1 MLVLDLCN
9 MRKYGN
15 NYKVIVCLILM
26 EVIMMKNMAI
36 ESIIPLVRTSVIIV
50 ISIATRMMIKM
61 IHMLFAAHVGCF
73 LVMGDPI
80 YHLHYSIVHH
90 LNSESCRE
98 RRVPNCEMCHIR
110 LD

>member
-50 ISIATRMMIKM
+50 TQ
-61 IHMLFAAHVGCF
+61 
-73 LVMGDPI
+73 
-80 YHLHYSIVHH
+80 
-90 LNSESCRE
+90 E
-98 RRVPNCEMCHIR
+98 
-110 LD
+110 